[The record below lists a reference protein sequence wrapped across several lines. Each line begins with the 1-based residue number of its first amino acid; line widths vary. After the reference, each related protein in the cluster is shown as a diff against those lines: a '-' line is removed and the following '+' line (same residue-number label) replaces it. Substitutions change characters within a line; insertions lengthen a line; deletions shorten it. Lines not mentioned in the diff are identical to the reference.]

1 MFTSLLPAR
10 SREADGQPRG
20 LTAEGRPSA
29 ARFCFPGNSYPR
41 TRVLLNLMRPVTSL
55 QFECIRQSG
64 FGRHAGSWDAS
75 IDALGVDVR
84 RGRHEAMPEDRQPR
98 TIRGAGTRNGG
109 RTP

>member
-29 ARFCFPGNSYPR
+29 ARFCFPGNSHVT
-41 TRVLLNLMRPVTSL
+41 TRVLLILMLSVTSL
-55 QFECIRQSG
+55 QFEFIGQSG

-84 RGRHEAMPEDRQPR
+84 RSRHKAMPGDRQPR
-98 TIRGAGTRNGG
+98 MIRGAGSRNGG